1 MSGTEPIRTP
11 LPKPPNT
18 WLTLL
23 MGAVLLVCGVVIGA
37 GGTVLVVKN
46 RMDQPGSAP
55 EQFNRRLTE
64 RMTRDLDL
72 TPEQSK
78 QIRAVFDGH
87 REEMKSIREGVD
99 EQMNALRETMR
110 DEVSEILSP
119 EQLSQ
124 WESRVKEYDRRGP
137 DHDRRRDGGRDRDGD
152 RFDGP
157 PPPHLRDGRPPPRH
171 DGREGNRDGRR
182 PPPDGQNSTPP
193 PPRDDERRPPEGE
206 RPPPPP
212 S

>member
-87 REEMKSIREGVD
+87 RDEMKSIREGVD
-99 EQMNALRETMR
+99 EQMNVLRESMR
-110 DEVSEILSP
+110 EEMSVILTP
-119 EQLSQ
+119 DQLSQ
-124 WESRVKEYDRRGP
+124 WERRAKEYDRRGQ
-137 DHDRRRDGGRDRDGD
+137 DNDGRRDGGRDRDRD
-152 RFDGP
+152 RLDG
-157 PPPHLRDGRPPPRH
+157 
-171 DGREGNRDGRR
+171 
-182 PPPDGQNSTPP
+182 PP
-193 PPRDDERRPPEGE
+193 PPRDDERRPPEGD
-206 RPPPPP
+206 RPPPP